1 MNWVKD
7 TTGRFPERPHY
18 EPEELDF
25 DCQEFAHLILRNR
38 HDGKLVFPI
47 PTDDLTVMIERSGAD
62 LDQYAD
68 LSNEGSNVEGVTEF
82 TPGMKPRV
90 RISHLLTDDARL
102 ENRLRTTL
110 THECGHVR
118 HHRFLW
124 EMKAKTGK
132 LFPDKG
138 LSKQAC
144 KRENLV
150 SARTYDWMEWQAGYC
165 CGALLM
171 PITNVKD
178 TVRAFMFEYG
188 IDTLPIEES
197 SPKGQ
202 AFVSRVA
209 FEYGVSRQA
218 ASVRLIRLR
227 ALGAGC
233 GAQSSI
239 LD

>member
-144 KRENLV
+144 K
-150 SARTYDWMEWQAGYC
+150 
-165 CGALLM
+165 
-171 PITNVKD
+171 
-178 TVRAFMFEYG
+178 
-188 IDTLPIEES
+188 
-197 SPKGQ
+197 
-202 AFVSRVA
+202 
-209 FEYGVSRQA
+209 
-218 ASVRLIRLR
+218 
-227 ALGAGC
+227 
-233 GAQSSI
+233 
-239 LD
+239 